1 MVEGGGKQQ
10 RERSE
15 KKLLRFYKRR
25 FRVVVGRGVKRPVTF
40 WLPGVFLFVLGLGNV
55 VVGVMKAEQ
64 FDQVLRELVS
74 AKQYKEEVS
83 SSPLMRM
90 QLARKLSDKLFDE
103 YSTYQER
110 KRFYQTVAFGGKV
123 VMSLSLIM
131 FIGACLCADSLN
143 SETLKSG
150 ELKG

>member
-1 MVEGGGKQQ
+1 MRKRAGKHQMD
-10 RERSE
+10 RSE

-25 FRVVVGRGVKRPVTF
+25 FRVVVGRGLRRPVTF
-40 WLPGVFLFVLGLGNV
+40 WLPGVFLLILGLGNT

-103 YSTYQER
+103 YSQYQER

-123 VMSLSLIM
+123 VMSLSLVL
-131 FIGACLCADSLN
+131 FIGACFCAGSL
-143 SETLKSG
+143 SAEVGRSG
-150 ELKG
+150 EVKG

>member
-1 MVEGGGKQQ
+1 MAEIGGKHQK
-10 RERSE
+10 ERSE
-15 KKLLRFYKRR
+15 KKLIRFYKRR
-25 FRVVVGRGVKRPVTF
+25 FRIVVGRGVRKPVTF
-40 WLPGVFLFVLGLGNV
+40 WLPGVFLLILGLGNT

-123 VMSLSLIM
+123 AMSLSLVL
-131 FIGACLCADSLN
+131 FIGACLCAGSLP
-143 SETLKSG
+143 TSG

>member
-1 MVEGGGKQQ
+1 MTESGGKHQK
-10 RERSE
+10 ERSG
-15 KKLLRFYKRR
+15 KPNWKGYKRR
-25 FRVVVGRGVKRPVTF
+25 FRVAVGRGVRKPVTF
-40 WLPGVFLFVLGLGNV
+40 WLPGVFLFLLGLGNT

-64 FDQVLRELVS
+64 FDQVLRELVF

-90 QLARKLSDKLFDE
+90 QLARKLTDKLFDE

-123 VMSLSLIM
+123 VMSLSLVL
-131 FIGACLCADSLN
+131 FIGACFCATSVN
-143 SETLKSG
+143 SNLAKSD
-150 ELKG
+150 EVKG